1 MAMDNDKIVKLFR
14 DDDTPGLSEFSKARI
29 VKAAVAEFELSKPQA
44 RKGFF
49 VSYRAAGVLAAAAL
63 AAVLIMMFHPH
74 GGGDAV
80 VSTADRQKAV
90 LAEFNAVFGAR
101 LQAVVNADGKTQV
114 LLADKDAPQGQPV
127 HIHLSGSGHDV
138 DIVSFSGE
146 NLSLTLNGKQVNF
159 EALVDGKGGV
169 ILAGE
174 KVFWH
179 DGKGDVGGDP
189 ELKVNAQALEM

>member
-1 MAMDNDKIVKLFR
+1 M
-14 DDDTPGLSEFSKARI
+14 
-29 VKAAVAEFELSKPQA
+29 
-44 RKGFF
+44 
-49 VSYRAAGVLAAAAL
+49 LAAAAL
-63 AAVLIMMFHPH
+63 AAMMIVVFHPR
-74 GGGDAV
+74 GGDHV
-80 VSTADRQKAV
+80 EVSVADRQKAV

-101 LQAVVNADGKTQV
+101 LQAVINADGKTQV
-114 LLADKDAPQGQPV
+114 VLADRDAPQGQPV

-146 NLSLTLNGKQVNF
+146 NLSLMLNGQQVNF

-179 DGKGDVGGDP
+179 DGKGDVAGNP
-189 ELKVNAQALEM
+189 ELKINARALEM